1 MQKQNKNRLKVGL
14 LFIGSFLFL
23 MATVNRPVKANE
35 TVIEKQVNEYKV
47 ALSFMSPT
55 VKTGPNEIMVRLRDA
70 QDKPME
76 NTKIILTVDMDRGTS
91 MAGHDMEMRK
101 PIVLELAPAH
111 AQNKM
116 GDYMGRIDF
125 KDKGKWMIAA
135 TFDAGGKSNQVDFE
149 VNVASAG
156 PNWFII
162 GGFLALIVLVILI
175 AGIAK
180 RKRNKSIPKQG

>member
-1 MQKQNKNRLKVGL
+1 MQKQNKNRLKGWL
-14 LFIGSFLFL
+14 FFIGSFLFL
-23 MATVNRPVKANE
+23 MATVNRPAKANE

-70 QDKPME
+70 QDKPVE
-76 NTKIILTVDMDRGTS
+76 NVKITLTADMDRGAS

-101 PIVLELAPAH
+101 PIVLELTPAH
-111 AQNKM
+111 EQNKM

-125 KDKGKWMIAA
+125 KDKGKWMIAVA
-135 TFDAGGKSNQVDFE
+135 FEAGGKSNQADFE
-149 VNVASAG
+149 VQVASAG
-156 PNWFII
+156 PNWFMI
-162 GGFLALIVLVILI
+162 GGFLALIALVILI

-180 RKRNKSIPKQG
+180 RKRNKRVSKEV